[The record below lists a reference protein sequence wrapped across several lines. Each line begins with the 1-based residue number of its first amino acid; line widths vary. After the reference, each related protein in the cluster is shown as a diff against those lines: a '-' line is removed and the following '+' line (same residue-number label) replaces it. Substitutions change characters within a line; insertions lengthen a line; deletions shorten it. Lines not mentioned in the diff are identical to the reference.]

1 MTATDSGATGNA
13 GERELGAGMRVAVAA
28 LVALAAWL
36 TAFDG
41 AARAADDD
49 EDALI
54 RRGVELRKRGDDR
67 AAMQEFER
75 AYRLAR
81 SPRAAAQLGFAEQA
95 LAMWPQ
101 ADTHVSESLR
111 AKDDPWINKNRAV
124 IEESLRTIRA
134 HVGRIEISGG
144 RPGAAVAVNGQRV
157 GTMPLAEPVAV
168 SAGAVDIEV
177 RAAGHQPAVK
187 TVNVA
192 AGEYA
197 RVSFALVADLPPAA
211 KLPPGAPAVSPA
223 VPMVAAAPVA
233 ASDVGAGAHVD
244 AGRGRRAAAIGIGAA
259 GVVAIG
265 AGIACTLVGRSK
277 FDAINDDAAADRPYD
292 ESNGNWKTYE
302 TSAVALYVVGGAA
315 LVTGSVLYLN
325 SRRRETNATG
335 MSLRP
340 VIAPSRAGAMLS
352 VRF

>member
-1 MTATDSGATGNA
+1 M
-13 GERELGAGMRVAVAA
+13 VA

-36 TAFDG
+36 TAVGG

-49 EDALI
+49 EEALI

-67 AAMQEFER
+67 AALQELDR

-101 ADTHVSESLR
+101 AETHVSESLR

-124 IEESLRTIRA
+124 VEESLRTIRA

-144 RPGAAVAVNGQRV
+144 QPGAAVAVNGQRV

-177 RAAGHQPAVK
+177 RAAGHLPAVK

-211 KLPPGAPAVSPA
+211 KLPPGAPAVLPA
-223 VPMVAAAPVA
+223 APMASAAPVA
-233 ASDVGAGAHVD
+233 APDVGAGAGAHVD
-244 AGRGRRAAAIGIGAA
+244 AGRSRRAAAIGIGAA

-265 AGIACTLVGRSK
+265 AGIACTLVGRNK

-302 TSAVALYVVGGAA
+302 TSAVALYVAGGAA

-325 SRRRETNATG
+325 SRRGETNGTA

>member
-1 MTATDSGATGNA
+1 
-13 GERELGAGMRVAVAA
+13 MRGAVAA

-36 TAFDG
+36 PVLDG
-41 AARAADDD
+41 GARAADD
-49 EDALI
+49 EEASI

-67 AAMQEFER
+67 AALPEFER

-101 ADTHVSESLR
+101 AETHVSEALR
-111 AKDDPWINKNRAV
+111 ATDDPWINKNRAV
-124 IEESLRTIRA
+124 IEESLRTIRS
-134 HVGRIEISGG
+134 HVGRIEIAGG
-144 RPGAAVAVNGQRV
+144 RPGAAVSVNGQRV
-157 GTMPLAEPVAV
+157 GTMPLAEPVTV
-168 SAGAVDIEV
+168 SAGPIDVEV
-177 RAAGHQPAVK
+177 RAAGYAPAVK

-197 RVSFALVADLPPAA
+197 RVSFALVADRPPGAAPAA
-211 KLPPGAPAVSPA
+211 GAPAVLPA
-223 VPMVAAAPVA
+223 PAMVSAAPVA
-233 ASDVGAGAHVD
+233 APDVGAGAGADV
-244 AGRGRRAAAIGIGAA
+244 GRGRRMAALGIGAA

-265 AGIACTLVGRSK
+265 AGIACTLVGRNK

-302 TSAVALYVVGGAA
+302 TAAVALYVVGGAA
-315 LVTGSVLYLN
+315 LVTGTVLYLN
-325 SRRRETNATG
+325 GRRGETSTTPT

-340 VIAPSRAGAMLS
+340 VIAPSRAGASLS

>member
-1 MTATDSGATGNA
+1 
-13 GERELGAGMRVAVAA
+13 
-28 LVALAAWL
+28 VALAAWL
-36 TAFDG
+36 TALDG
-41 AARAADDD
+41 VARAADD
-49 EDALI
+49 EEALI

-67 AAMQEFER
+67 AALQELEL
-75 AYRLAR
+75 AYRIAR

-101 ADTHVSESLR
+101 AETHVSESLR
-111 AKDDPWINKNRAV
+111 AANDPWINKNRAV
-124 IEESLRTIRA
+124 VEEALRTIRA
-134 HVGRIEISGG
+134 HVGRIEIAGG

-168 SAGAVDIEV
+168 SAGPVDIEV
-177 RAAGHQPAVK
+177 RATGHLPAVK

-197 RVSFALVADLPPAA
+197 RVSFALVAEQPPAA
-211 KLPPGAPAVSPA
+211 TPPPGAPAVLPA
-223 VPMVAAAPVA
+223 PAMASAAPVA
-233 ASDVGAGAHVD
+233 AAGAGAE

-259 GVVAIG
+259 GVAAIG
-265 AGIACTLVGRSK
+265 AGIACTLVGRNK

-302 TSAVALYVVGGAA
+302 TAAVALYVAGGAA
-315 LVTGSVLYLN
+315 LVTGSVLYLT
-325 SRRRETNATG
+325 SRRGDTNGTT
-335 MSLRP
+335 MSLLP
-340 VIAPSRAGAMLS
+340 VIAPSRAGATLS

>member
-1 MTATDSGATGNA
+1 MRGAA
-13 GERELGAGMRVAVAA
+13 AA

-36 TAFDG
+36 TALDG
-41 AARAADDD
+41 SARAADD

-54 RRGVELRKRGDDR
+54 RRGVELRKGGDDR
-67 AAMQEFER
+67 AALPEFER
-75 AYRLAR
+75 AYRIAR

-101 ADTHVSESLR
+101 AETHVSESLR

-124 IEESLRTIRA
+124 VEESLRTIRA
-134 HVGRIEISGG
+134 HVGRIEIAGG
-144 RPGAAVAVNGQRV
+144 QPGAAVAVNGQRV
-157 GTMPLAEPVAV
+157 GTMPLAVPVAV
-168 SAGAVDIEV
+168 SAGPVDIEV
-177 RAAGHQPAVK
+177 KAAGYQPAIK
-187 TVNVA
+187 TVTVA

-197 RVSFALVADLPPAA
+197 RVSFALVADQPLAGV
-211 KLPPGAPAVSPA
+211 PPGAPAVLP
-223 VPMVAAAPVA
+223 VAPLVSAAPVA
-233 ASDVGAGAHVD
+233 ATDAGAGAD
-244 AGRGRRAAAIGIGAA
+244 AGRGRRVAALGIGAA

-265 AGIACTLVGRSK
+265 AGIVCTLVGRNK

-302 TSAVALYVVGGAA
+302 TAAVALYVAGGAA
-315 LVTGSVLYLN
+315 LATGSVLYLN
-325 SRRRETNATG
+325 GRRRDTNGSA

-340 VIAPSRAGAMLS
+340 IIAPARAGATLS

>member
-1 MTATDSGATGNA
+1 M
-13 GERELGAGMRVAVAA
+13 VA

-36 TAFDG
+36 PALDG
-41 AARAADDD
+41 AARAADD
-49 EDALI
+49 EEALI

-67 AAMQEFER
+67 AALQEFER

-101 ADTHVSESLR
+101 AETHVSESLR
-111 AKDDPWINKNRAV
+111 AKDDPWIEKNRAV
-124 IEESLRTIRA
+124 VEEALRTIRA
-134 HVGRIEISGG
+134 RVGRIEISGG

-168 SAGAVDIEV
+168 SSGPVDIEV
-177 RAAGHQPAVK
+177 KAAGYQPAVK
-187 TVNVA
+187 TVHVA
-192 AGEYA
+192 GGEYA
-197 RVSFALVADLPPAA
+197 RVSFALVATAPPAA
-211 KLPPGAPAVSPA
+211 TLPPGAPAVLPA
-223 VPMVAAAPVA
+223 APMVSAPPVA
-233 ASDVGAGAHVD
+233 APDAGAGANVD
-244 AGRGRRAAAIGIGAA
+244 AGRGRRVAALGIGAA

-265 AGIACTLVGRSK
+265 AGIACTLVGRNK

-302 TSAVALYVVGGAA
+302 TAAVALYVAGGAA

-325 SRRRETNATG
+325 SRRAETNGTANGTS

-340 VIAPSRAGAMLS
+340 VITPSRAGATLS